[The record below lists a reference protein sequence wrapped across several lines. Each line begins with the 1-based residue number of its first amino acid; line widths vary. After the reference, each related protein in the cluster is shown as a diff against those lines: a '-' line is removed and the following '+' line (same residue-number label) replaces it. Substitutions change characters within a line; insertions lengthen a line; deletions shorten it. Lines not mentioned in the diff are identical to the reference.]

1 MMGQTPMSEEEKCE
15 MFKTFRRG
23 QCFAIVSK
31 RRPDKTE
38 GTIYNRDFGLL
49 RLEWFLERGPEEP
62 FDYSDFEM
70 YAFFD
75 GLRILPPLDLVYEVQ
90 KWRPFLNLK
99 DIISME
105 RYPRKEFEVYSS
117 DFRVGNY
124 FHSIPIGRVHV
135 RGDRGSDTGD
145 EDTEDEDT
153 SAALFQAKRQERDL
167 EQSFDSNPDSDGV
180 DDWLEQRV
188 RRARLLWQ
196 ARLLMCESRN
206 NITSMHAQSDEEVTE
221 ELRNAVSGAPYF
233 IQWVQRSD
241 NNVYSAYAYFK
252 GKVLVDACE
261 ENGESQGGFGV
272 FAGYVVYPKEEV
284 DKDNFV
290 VNVKHTLNIRSVS
303 VVVMDRVKKVMEAY
317 LDYESTTSGAL
328 RAPSVEYDVVE
339 EEKDLQQL
347 YDEEMKLLEQE
358 QIQKEVADLEEELM
372 RAESSSD
379 NSDL

>member
-1 MMGQTPMSEEEKCE
+1 
-15 MFKTFRRG
+15 
-23 QCFAIVSK
+23 
-31 RRPDKTE
+31 
-38 GTIYNRDFGLL
+38 
-49 RLEWFLERGPEEP
+49 
-62 FDYSDFEM
+62 
-70 YAFFD
+70 
-75 GLRILPPLDLVYEVQ
+75 
-90 KWRPFLNLK
+90 
-99 DIISME
+99 
-105 RYPRKEFEVYSS
+105 
-117 DFRVGNY
+117 
-124 FHSIPIGRVHV
+124 
-135 RGDRGSDTGD
+135 
-145 EDTEDEDT
+145 
-153 SAALFQAKRQERDL
+153 
-167 EQSFDSNPDSDGV
+167 
-180 DDWLEQRV
+180 
-188 RRARLLWQ
+188 
-196 ARLLMCESRN
+196 
-206 NITSMHAQSDEEVTE
+206 
-221 ELRNAVSGAPYF
+221 
-233 IQWVQRSD
+233 VQRSD